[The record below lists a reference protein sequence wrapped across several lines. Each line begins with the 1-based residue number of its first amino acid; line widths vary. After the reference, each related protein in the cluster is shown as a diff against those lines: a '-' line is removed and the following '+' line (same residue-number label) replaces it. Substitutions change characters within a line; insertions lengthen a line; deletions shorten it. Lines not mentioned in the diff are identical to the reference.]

1 MTIFQKGNKKL
12 EECSMQEET
21 KQKGKAPMTSFRAG
35 GVKATVWE
43 NEIKTKDG
51 KTIDVYSVNID
62 RSYKDGDEWKTTNS
76 FKLNDLPKV
85 QLVASK
91 AYEYLALKANDLE
104 D

>member
-1 MTIFQKGNKKL
+1 MKEEKKTNK
-12 EECSMQEET
+12 Q
-21 KQKGKAPMTSFRAG
+21 PMTTFRAG

-62 RSYKDGDEWKTTNS
+62 RSYKDGDEWKTTSS

-85 QLVASK
+85 QLVAAK
-91 AYEYLALKANDLE
+91 AYEYLALKAKDL
-104 D
+104 DD